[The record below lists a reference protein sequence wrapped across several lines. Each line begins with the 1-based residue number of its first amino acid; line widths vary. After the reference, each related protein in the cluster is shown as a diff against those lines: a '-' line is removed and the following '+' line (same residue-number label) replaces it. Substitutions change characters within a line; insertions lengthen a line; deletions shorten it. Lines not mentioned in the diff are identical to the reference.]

1 MRAGLLILLSAL
13 IVPAA
18 EIPQGSHVA
27 LKMVNSITTKTA
39 KEGDY
44 VYMTTATPI
53 AADNHIV
60 VPVGSYVQGVVSKSV
75 RSGRIS
81 GKAELGIRIDTL
93 TLTDGRVIR
102 ITPKLASVDSGETS
116 QKVSSPEGQIKQG
129 SDVGRDARTTA
140 ELSGVGAVVGAEVD
154 RSWTGAGIGAGAGAG
169 VGLITVL
176 LTRGKEVELRPGAT
190 LDVVFDRAI
199 QLN

>member
-13 IVPAA
+13 VCPAA

-53 AADNHIV
+53 AADNQIV

-102 ITPKLASVDSGETS
+102 ITPKLASVDSGESS
-116 QKVSSPEGQIKQG
+116 QRVSSPEGQIKQG
-129 SDVGRDARTTA
+129 SDIGRDAKTTA

-154 RSWTGAGIGAGAGAG
+154 RSWSGAGIGAGAGAG

-176 LTRGKEVELRPGAT
+176 LTRGKEVELRPGT
-190 LDVVFDRAI
+190 TVDVVFDRAI
-199 QLN
+199 PLN